1 MGQKTLKEIINEHD
15 GNWPDIVEHIKDV
28 EDPLCRLKML
38 NNVPFG
44 AGKDVHK
51 KVNNLR
57 ELSTYE
63 LEHKHYDLKQKAYTD
78 PLTGLH
84 TRGFYNEIIG
94 QKITLAERNGRP
106 LSLVFMDID
115 HFKEVNDT
123 YGHPAGDYVLSKLGE
138 IVKNSVRGSDICCR
152 YGGEEVIVVLP
163 DTDEHGAYKFAEYLR
178 KKIEGEKWDYEGEKL
193 EITVSSGVSTYD
205 GNSDLREI
213 DKPLYLQ
220 KTADRALYE
229 AKRTGR
235 NRVVVYG
242 AED

>member
-15 GNWPDIVEHIKDV
+15 GNWPEIVESIKYI

-38 NNVPFG
+38 NNVPFE

-51 KVNNLR
+51 KVNNLL

-63 LEHKHYDLKQKAYTD
+63 LEHKHHDLEQMAYTD
-78 PLTGLH
+78 PLTGLR
-84 TRGFYNEIIG
+84 TRRFYDEIIG
-94 QKITLAERNGRP
+94 QEITRSERDSGP
-106 LSLVFMDID
+106 LSLVFIDID

-152 YGGEEVIVVLP
+152 YGGEEIIVVLP

-178 KKIEGEKWDYEGEKL
+178 KKIEGEKWDYEGKKIEVT
-193 EITVSSGVSTYD
+193 ISSGVSVYRK
-205 GNSDLREI
+205 GSGLIE
-213 DKPLYLQ
+213 L
-220 KTADRALYE
+220 ADRALYE

-235 NRVVVYG
+235 NKVVVYG